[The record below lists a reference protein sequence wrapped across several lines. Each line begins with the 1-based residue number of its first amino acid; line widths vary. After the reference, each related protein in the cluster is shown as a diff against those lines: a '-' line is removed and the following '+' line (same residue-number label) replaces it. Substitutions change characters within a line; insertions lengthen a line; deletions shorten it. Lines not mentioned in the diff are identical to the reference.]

1 MRCHCVIL
9 MLALAVLSALIVPAR
24 AGTEADRP
32 KVGLV
37 LSGGGAKGFAHI
49 GVLKQLEEM
58 RIPVDFIA
66 GTSMGAI
73 MGGLYASGMSPR
85 EMEQIFVG
93 LDWWDILKDQPRRK
107 DMAFR
112 RKKDD
117 QRYLGNLEMGFKH
130 WKFRLPR
137 AMVAGQKLNNL
148 LVTLT
153 KDIRGDF
160 DDLNIPFR
168 AVATDASSGD
178 RIVLSQGS
186 LARAMRA
193 SMAIPGLFLPAMMD
207 EQTLIDGGIA
217 DNIPVDVVRAMGA
230 DIIIAV
236 DLGAMDIAST
246 RRSQGDLAEMIAHTY
261 QLIRRPQQEEQ
272 MRDADIAVTPDTS
285 AFSSSDFYK
294 TRTII
299 GAGRRA
305 ARQVEKQLQELSVG
319 QDEYDAWLQRQRRLE
334 NDPVVISSISIAGER
349 NVDERIIARQIKT
362 RLNRPLDYELL
373 EDDLSRIHGLGF
385 FESAMYGV
393 GGNSGQDELTIEVSE
408 KPWGPGY
415 VHFGLKL
422 DADSEENSSW
432 SALANY
438 TRRPLNRLGGEFLL
452 DLQAGE
458 TRRIMAEIYQP
469 LDFRGAFFFSPAVE
483 YSSSMMD
490 VYAGDRKAGEYDV
503 EEYYGALN
511 AGIQIGKYGQIQL
524 GMVAGH
530 ARAAVEVGDSELE
543 DIDQDVGGWTGHVIL
558 DRRDS
563 DVFAREGF
571 LVMLR
576 GFSGDEALGHE
587 DSYEKVSWLSQ
598 HYLTWRSHTFFAHL
612 EMGSSLGGELPL
624 YDEFAL
630 GGLYSMSGYADGQLR
645 GQYLGVGRLGYMF
658 RISQLPPDLG
668 RGVYIGAWSEAGNVW
683 QDEDDIDSESLLYG
697 ATVGLGA
704 DTILGPLYFAYG
716 RSEHG
721 RDRFYFSLGNNF

>member
-1 MRCHCVIL
+1 MRTL
-9 MLALAVLSALIVPAR
+9 LAAVMAVSIVPSL
-24 AGTEADRP
+24 AGKPSERP

-58 RIPVDFIA
+58 RIPVDYIA

-85 EMEQIFVG
+85 EMEQAFVR
-93 LDWWDILKDQPRRK
+93 LDWWDILKDQAQRK
-107 DMAFR
+107 DLAFR

-137 AMVAGQKLNNL
+137 AMSAGQKLNNH

-153 KDIRGDF
+153 RDARKDF

-168 AVATDASSGD
+168 AIATDLSSGD
-178 RIVLSQGS
+178 RVVLGEGS
-186 LARAMRA
+186 LARVMRA
-193 SMAIPGLFLPAMMD
+193 SMAIPGVFSPVEID
-207 EQTLIDGGIA
+207 GVTLIDGGIA
-217 DNIPVDVVRAMGA
+217 DNIPVDLVREMGA

-246 RRSQGDLAEMIAHTY
+246 RRSQGDIAEMIAHTY

-285 AFSSSDFYK
+285 AFAASDFYK
-294 TRTII
+294 ARVII
-299 GAGRRA
+299 GAGRQA
-305 ARQVEKQLQELSVG
+305 ARAVEKQLHELSVSPE
-319 QDEYDAWLQRQRRLE
+319 EYEAWLQRQRRLE
-334 NDPVVISSISIAGER
+334 DGAVVISSISISGEK
-349 NVDERIIARQIKT
+349 NVDERIIARQMRTKI
-362 RLNRPLDYELL
+362 NEPLDYEVL
-373 EDDLSRIHGLGF
+373 EDDLARIHGLGF

-393 GGNSGQDELTIEVSE
+393 GGTSGKDELTIDVSE

-432 SALANY
+432 SVLANY

-469 LDFRGAFFFSPAVE
+469 LDFHGALFFAPATE

-490 VYAGDRKAGEYDV
+490 VYDGDRKAGEYDV
-503 EEYYGALN
+503 EEFYGALN
-511 AGIQIGKYGQIQL
+511 GGVQIGKYGQIQL
-524 GMVAGH
+524 GMVAG
-530 ARAAVEVGDSELE
+530 RASVDVGDSELE
-543 DIDQDVGGWTGHVIL
+543 NLDQDVGGWTGHIIL

-563 DVFAREGF
+563 DIFAREGF

-587 DSYEKVSWLSQ
+587 DSYEKISWLSQ
-598 HYLTWRSHTFFAHL
+598 HYLTWRSHTVFAHL
-612 EMGSSLGGELPL
+612 ELGTSLDSELPI

-645 GQYLGVGRLGYMF
+645 GQYMGVGRIGYMY

-668 RGVYIGAWSEAGNVW
+668 KGVYIGVWSEAGNVW
-683 QDEDDIDSESLLYG
+683 QQEEDVSADDLLYG
-697 ATVGLGA
+697 GTVGVGA
-704 DTILGPLYFAYG
+704 DTFLGPLYFAYG
-716 RSEHG
+716 RSEQG
-721 RDRFYFSLGNNF
+721 RDRLYFSLGSNF

>member
-1 MRCHCVIL
+1 MRFRRAIL
-9 MLALAVLSALIVPAR
+9 ILPVAVLGVLMVSSR
-24 AGTEADRP
+24 AEPEGARP

-58 RIPVDFIA
+58 HIPIDCIA

-85 EMEQIFVG
+85 EMEQIFTG
-93 LDWWDILKDQPRRK
+93 LDWWDILKDQTQRK
-107 DMAFR
+107 DLAFR

-117 QRYLGNLEMGFKH
+117 QRYLGNIELGFKH
-130 WKFRLPR
+130 GRFRLPR
-137 AMVAGQKLNNL
+137 AMAAGQKLNNL

-153 KDIRGDF
+153 RDARRNF

-168 AVATDASSGD
+168 AVATDLSSGD
-178 RIVLSQGS
+178 RIVMGDGS

-193 SMAIPGLFLPAMMD
+193 SMAIPGVFSPVEIDGM
-207 EQTLIDGGIA
+207 TLVDGGIA
-217 DNIPVDVVRAMGA
+217 DNIPVDLAREMGA

-246 RRSQGDLAEMIAHTY
+246 RRSQGDIAELLAHTY

-285 AFSSSDFYK
+285 MFSSSDFHK
-294 TRTII
+294 ARTII
-299 GAGRRA
+299 GTGRRA
-305 ARQVEKQLQELSVG
+305 ARAVEEQLRPL
-319 QDEYDAWLQRQRRLE
+319 
-334 NDPVVISSISIAGER
+334 SISEEEYAEWLRRHRRAADDTPVIRSIAITGEKH
-349 NVDERIIARQIKT
+349 VDERIIARQIKT

-373 EDDLSRIHGLGF
+373 EDDLSRIHGLGY
-385 FESAMYGV
+385 FESAMYGISGE
-393 GGNSGQDELTIEVSE
+393 GGQRDMTIEVSE

-415 VHFGLKL
+415 VRFGLKL

-432 SALANY
+432 SVLANY

-458 TRRIMAEIYQP
+458 KRRIMAELYQP
-469 LDFRGAFFFSPAVE
+469 LDFRGAFFLSPSAE

-490 VYAGDRKAGEYDV
+490 VYDGDRKAAEYDV
-503 EEYYGALN
+503 EEFYGALN
-511 AGIQIGKYGQIQL
+511 AGVQIGKYGQIQL
-524 GMVAGH
+524 GMVAGR
-530 ARAAVEVGDSELE
+530 ARATVDVGDPELE
-543 DIDQDVGGWTGHVIL
+543 NIDQDAGGWTGHIVL

-571 LVMLR
+571 LVVLQ
-576 GFSGDEALGHE
+576 GFSGDEMLGHE

-598 HYLTWRSHTFFAHL
+598 HYMTLGRHTMFAHL
-612 EMGSSLGGELPL
+612 ELGTSLESELPL

-668 RGVYIGAWSEAGNVW
+668 RGVYIGAWGEAGNVW
-683 QDEDDIDSESLLYG
+683 QDEGDIDSDSLLYG

-704 DTILGPLYFAYG
+704 DTFLGPLYFAYG